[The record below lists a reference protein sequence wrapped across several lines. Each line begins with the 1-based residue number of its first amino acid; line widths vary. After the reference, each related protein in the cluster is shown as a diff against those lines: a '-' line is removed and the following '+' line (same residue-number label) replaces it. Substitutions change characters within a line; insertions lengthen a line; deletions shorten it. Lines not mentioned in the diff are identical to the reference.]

1 MKIMKIIIINNLKDI
16 LMINSK
22 IYIDLGLKEKE
33 NQINKLDRLWIIII
47 NKTVSFFV
55 INQSFFKL
63 NVTFIT
69 DIYCK

>member
-1 MKIMKIIIINNLKDI
+1 MNNLKDI
-16 LMINSK
+16 LVINSK
-22 IYIDLGLKEKE
+22 IYIDLSLKEKE
-33 NQINKLDRLWIIII
+33 NQLNELDRLWIIII

-55 INQSFFKL
+55 INQPFFKL